1 MSTDNATETPQPLI
15 AVGAQVDRG
24 VRPAVWNRGVLA
36 ELQDAAARKW
46 QGDPAAQGAGL
57 FARAAAEIER
67 QQREREV
74 FARWMAEACGVLFS
88 VEEEAED
95 GGESLRMLRER
106 GLRLVRAILGPPPLE
121 TEPNGPQCNLNTP
134 WLAP

>member
-1 MSTDNATETPQPLI
+1 MS
-15 AVGAQVDRG
+15 
-24 VRPAVWNRGVLA
+24 VLKD
-36 ELQDAAARKW
+36 LQDAAARKW

-74 FARWMAEACGVLFS
+74 FARWMAEACGVLLS

-106 GLRLVRAILGPPPLE
+106 GLRLVHAALVRAALWPPPLE